1 MKTTAFD
8 AIIQNNNKAM
18 IEHEINTTIIPDI
31 PDYINEQWVNDIVN
45 AILKELDLS
54 NKVELGLVI
63 TDNETVRQLNREYRN
78 LDEYTDVLAFHMPHY
93 SENSKVDF
101 ITPPDNVNH
110 LGDII
115 ISYPQAVKQAAEQG
129 HQTID
134 ELVILIIHGILHLL
148 GYDHELPEEEIL
160 MHHKAEMIR
169 RKLEI
174 QDEDKR

>member
-78 LDEYTDVLAFHMPHY
+78 LDEYTDVLAFHMPNY

-115 ISYPQAVKQAAEQG
+115 ISYPQAVKQAA
-129 HQTID
+129 
-134 ELVILIIHGILHLL
+134 
-148 GYDHELPEEEIL
+148 
-160 MHHKAEMIR
+160 
-169 RKLEI
+169 
-174 QDEDKR
+174 